1 MKKEKRR
8 AVSQLGISQKK
19 TLRQGFVTISL
30 FRRWSHRAQVRE
42 KTSRGREGSEA
53 DGLLVRGLLLY

>member
-42 KTSRGREGSEA
+42 KTSRGREGSE
-53 DGLLVRGLLLY
+53 DQ